1 MLLLDTHV
9 LIWFAEDNPRL
20 GARATKLTDAAL
32 QRDELLV
39 SAVSFW
45 EIAMLVDKGRME
57 LALAPKAMRQKVLE
71 QGIRE
76 VPLSGAVAISA
87 AELVEFHGDPADR
100 FIVASAL
107 AEGAALLTADAP
119 ILRWTGTLK
128 RHDARR

>member
-32 QRDELLV
+32 HRDEVLV

-45 EIAMLVDKGRME
+45 EVAMLVEKGRME
-57 LALAPKAMRQKVLE
+57 LALSPTAMRQKVLE
-71 QGIRE
+71 QGILE
-76 VPLSGAVAISA
+76 VSLSGAIAIA
-87 AELVEFHGDPADR
+87 AAQLADFHGDPADR

-119 ILRWTGTLK
+119 ILRWTGILE
-128 RHDARR
+128 RRDARR

>member
-20 GARATKLTDAAL
+20 GARAAKLADAAL
-32 QRDELLV
+32 RRDEVLV

-57 LALAPKAMRQKVLE
+57 LALAPRAMRQKVLE

-76 VPLSGAVAISA
+76 VPLNGAVAINA
-87 AELVEFHGDPADR
+87 AQLTEFHGDPADR

-107 AEGAALLTADAP
+107 VEGAALLTADAS
-119 ILRWTGTLK
+119 ILRWTGILK
-128 RHDARR
+128 RHDAHR

>member
-20 GARATKLTDAAL
+20 GPRATKLADAAL
-32 QRDELLV
+32 QRDEVLV

-87 AELVEFHGDPADR
+87 AR
-100 FIVASAL
+100 I
-107 AEGAALLTADAP
+107 
-119 ILRWTGTLK
+119 
-128 RHDARR
+128 

>member
-20 GARATKLTDAAL
+20 GARATKLADAAL
-32 QRDELLV
+32 QRDAVLG

-45 EIAMLVDKGRME
+45 EIAMLVDKRRME

-76 VPLSGAVAISA
+76 VPLSGALAISA
-87 AELVEFHGDPADR
+87 AELVEFQAIR
-100 FIVASAL
+100 QIASSSHR
-107 AEGAALLTADAP
+107 
-119 ILRWTGTLK
+119 RWWKG
-128 RHDARR
+128 RRC

>member
-9 LIWFAEDNPRL
+9 LIWLAEDSPRL
-20 GARATKLTDAAL
+20 GARATKLADAAL
-32 QRDELLV
+32 QRDAVLV

-76 VPLSGAVAISA
+76 VPLTGAVAISA
-87 AELVEFHGDPADR
+87 AELAEFHGDPADR

-107 AEGAALLTADAP
+107 AEGAALLTADVP